1 MHPLSNISLCV
12 CVCVCLQS
20 LYTASDEL
28 KKTKADKSL
37 VELEVQDVC
46 LQGVCVYMYVAMYMC
61 VSVCMYV
68 CVMNGYICVWG

>member
-1 MHPLSNISLCV
+1 MHPLSNISLCVCV

-46 LQGVCVYMYVAMYMC
+46 LLCVYTCMLQCICVCQCVCMC
-61 VSVCMYV
+61 V
-68 CVMNGYICVWG
+68 